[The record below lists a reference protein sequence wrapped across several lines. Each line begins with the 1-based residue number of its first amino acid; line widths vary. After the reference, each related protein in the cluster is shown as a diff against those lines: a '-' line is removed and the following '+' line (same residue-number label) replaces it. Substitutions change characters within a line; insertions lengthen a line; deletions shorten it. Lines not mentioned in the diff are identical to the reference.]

1 MSFLVTSVKH
11 PISASLILNWFSI
24 MEYKFVPSKS
34 CKFFDACT
42 TMIRQQE
49 IPLLQSFYL
58 LHRMSI
64 PLHMALCYTW
74 AHSEL
79 LECSWNNP
87 CQPYRKIILIK
98 SGLLEW
104 CRELSEGILVSTNDV
119 NVSILFTAHDAIP
132 NYDIVLYLSMKKNSQ
147 KVNCDVW
154 LDSREREMEAVSRKQ
169 SSHWRYS

>member
-1 MSFLVTSVKH
+1 MSLLVTSVKH
-11 PISASLILNWFSI
+11 SISASLILNWFSI

-34 CKFFDACT
+34 CKFFFDACT

-74 AHSEL
+74 AHSEP
-79 LECSWNNP
+79 LECSWNTP
-87 CQPYRKIILIK
+87 CQPCRTILIIK

-104 CRELSEGILVSTNDV
+104 RWELSEGILVSTNDV

-132 NYDIVLYLSMKKNSQ
+132 NHDIVLYLSMKKKKSKSQ
-147 KVNCDVW
+147 LWCTI
-154 LDSREREMEAVSRKQ
+154 R
-169 SSHWRYS
+169 